1 MTNRRTAPLTDIV
14 MLGASPRAEALLR
27 RDPQLVLHC
36 VSQPASYQGAGDGR
50 VPQLMLAALPGADA
64 ATLARLRQDPWLQD
78 CALVAL
84 LAAEDAAQ
92 EAEQLVEFDDL
103 ILLPATSDDAFHA
116 RFAAV
121 LNGARVRAHRNERY
135 RLLHHIDEAFR
146 KLNEPE
152 AVTLAAAELVGR
164 HLHANRCAYADVE
177 ADGDTFNLTG
187 NYNDG
192 VPSIVGRYRF
202 SAFGQECLSLMRQG
216 LPYVVEDSE
225 TDHRTE
231 ATLQAYRATQIRS
244 VVCVPL
250 MKEGRF
256 VAAMAVHQATP
267 RRWRADEVA
276 LLLTVADRCRDS
288 IERGRIARAL
298 DLRELRYRTLVE
310 TVSSILWHTD
320 AQGSLTGDNAAWAA
334 FTGQTAAELRG
345 TGWLNALHPDDRAAT
360 AQNWDQAARTLQPFR
375 DSYRLRRRDGQYRY
389 MLVQGAP
396 VVVDGVPLEWVGS
409 CMDATDMRQAQE
421 AVRIANA
428 RLQFTLDSARIADWD
443 YDPITRKLASSPRLA
458 RLFGYEAAQDHWT
471 LDHVF
476 AHVHSADIGA
486 VRAGFDEALRTG
498 ATWRTECRIIWPDNA
513 VHWIAV
519 HGNMYRDEH
528 SVGRR
533 MLGIVY
539 DISAH
544 KQSEFALQETDRRKD
559 EFLAML
565 AHELRNPL
573 APIGAAAEIMALAG
587 TDPSKLAMA
596 SGVITRQVR
605 HMTGLIDDLLDVSR
619 VKRGLVRLENQR
631 CEMSGIVSTAL
642 EQVRPMMDRRG
653 HQVGLQLPAFPHVAV
668 TGDEKR
674 LVQVVANLLNNAAK
688 YTPDGGRI
696 DIELSADEAQ
706 ATLVVRD
713 SGIGMNPQFIE
724 RAFEVFAQADQSIAR
739 SQGGLGLGLA
749 LARSLVNAHNGSIT
763 AHSDGPSAGS
773 TFTVT
778 LPLAPD

>member
-1 MTNRRTAPLTDIV
+1 MTNRRTAPLTDII

-27 RDPQLVLHC
+27 RDPQLALHC
-36 VSQPASYQGAGDGR
+36 APQGDAWQASDDSR
-50 VPQLMLAALPGADA
+50 LPQLMLAALPGAGVN
-64 ATLARLRQDPWLQD
+64 TLARLRGDPLLQD
-78 CALVAL
+78 CALVGL
-84 LAAEDAAQ
+84 LDSEDAAQ

-103 ILLPATSDDAFHA
+103 ILMPAITDDAFYA

-135 RLLHHIDEAFR
+135 RVLNRIDEAFR
-146 KLNEPE
+146 KLSDPE
-152 AVTLAAAELVGR
+152 AITLAAAELVGR
-164 HLHANRCAYADVE
+164 YLHANRCAYADVE

-192 VPSIVGRYRF
+192 VASIVGRYRF
-202 SAFGQECLSLMRQG
+202 SDFGQECLSLMRQG

-225 TDHRTE
+225 TDPRS
-231 ATLQAYRATQIRS
+231 QAVLASYRATQIRS
-244 VVCVPL
+244 VICVPL
-250 MKEGRF
+250 MKDGRF
-256 VAAMAVHQATP
+256 VAAMAVHQAEP

-298 DLRELRYRTLVE
+298 DFRELRYRTLVE

-320 AQGSLTGDNAAWAA
+320 THGSLTEDNAAWAA
-334 FTGQTAAELRG
+334 FTGQTREELRG
-345 TGWLNALHPDDRAAT
+345 SGWLEALHPDDRAAT
-360 AQNWDQAARTLQPFR
+360 AQNWDEAARTLQPFR

-396 VVVDGVPLEWVGS
+396 VMVDGMPLEWVGS
-409 CMDATDMRQAQE
+409 CMDVTDMRQAQE
-421 AVRIANA
+421 AERMANA
-428 RLQFTLDSARIADWD
+428 RLQFTLDSAQIADWD
-443 YDPITRKLASSPRLA
+443 YDPVTRRLASSPRLA
-458 RLFGYEAAQDHWT
+458 RLFGYEAVQDHWN

-476 AHVHSADIGA
+476 AHVHSADISA
-486 VRAGFDEALRTG
+486 VRNGFDEALRTG
-498 ATWRTECRIIWPDNA
+498 ATWRTECRINWPDKS
-513 VHWIAV
+513 VHWIAI

-544 KQSEFALQETDRRKD
+544 KQSELALQETDRRKD

-573 APIGAAAEIMALAG
+573 APIGAAAEIMALASN
-587 TDPSKLAMA
+587 DPGKLATA
-596 SGVITRQVR
+596 STVITRQVR

-619 VKRGLVRLENQR
+619 VKRGLVRLDTQR
-631 CEMSGIVSTAL
+631 CEMGGIVTTAL
-642 EQVRPMMDRRG
+642 EQVRPLMDKRRQ
-653 HQVGLQLPAFPHVAV
+653 QVGLQLPAFPHAAV
-668 TGDEKR
+668 IGDEKR

-688 YTPDGGRI
+688 YTPDGGHI
-696 DIELSADEAQ
+696 DIELSMDEANVK
-706 ATLVVRD
+706 LVVRD
-713 SGIGMNPQFIE
+713 SGIGMSPQFLE
-724 RAFEVFAQADQSIAR
+724 RAFDVFAQADQSIAR

-763 AHSDGPSAGS
+763 AHSDGPGVGA
-773 TFTVT
+773 TFTVV
-778 LPLAPD
+778 LPRAPD